1 LFRGDGLS
9 GLFLI
14 NSGLVLFLTTLFQP
28 ETYAPIL
35 LKWKAARLR
44 QLMGDERYKAEVE
57 VQDVS
62 FPQRLGRA
70 LYRPFLLTFNEPIII
85 LIAL

>member
-1 LFRGDGLS
+1 
-9 GLFLI
+9 
-14 NSGLVLFLTTLFQP
+14 
-28 ETYAPIL
+28 
-35 LKWKAARLR
+35 
-44 QLMGDERYKAEVE
+44 MGDERYKAEVE